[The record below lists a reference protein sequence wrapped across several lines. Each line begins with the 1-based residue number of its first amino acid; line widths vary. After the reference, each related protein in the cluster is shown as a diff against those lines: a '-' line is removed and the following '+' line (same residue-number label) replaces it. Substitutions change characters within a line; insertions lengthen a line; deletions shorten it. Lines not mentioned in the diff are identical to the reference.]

1 MHLFGLLIQKENT
14 AEKARKTHIAQ
25 QNFYNLK
32 SILHKMADH
41 NEDEAVGGD
50 LNNNITANGQ
60 EEVRLPEQPQNELL
74 DMVFTLESEKQAL
87 LEESRR
93 RIGALRKDFEEAK
106 AENERLKR
114 RVVQLEQSLKQSV
127 MLGGTDAPKS
137 RQEQEELLLKAKT
150 LLFEKTKV
158 NKQQEQQISVLK
170 TQVDTIKDVLQVT
183 KDMLQLKTAECDHT
197 QARLEKSQQWIKAE
211 QDKCVLTEKKLAIS
225 KGVYD
230 KLRSEYDTQSQIFKD
245 LKSAYEQ
252 KVKVLTKA
260 LAEAKK

>member
-1 MHLFGLLIQKENT
+1 
-14 AEKARKTHIAQ
+14 
-25 QNFYNLK
+25 
-32 SILHKMADH
+32 MADH

-60 EEVRLPEQPQNELL
+60 EEVRQPEQPQNELL

-87 LEESRR
+87 LEESRK

-158 NKQQEQQISVLK
+158 NKQQEQQISVLR
-170 TQVDTIKDVLQVT
+170 TQVDSIKDVLQVT

>member
-1 MHLFGLLIQKENT
+1 MSDN
-14 AEKARKTHIAQ
+14 
-25 QNFYNLK
+25 
-32 SILHKMADH
+32 
-41 NEDEAVGGD
+41 NEEGAIGGD
-50 LNNNITANGQ
+50 LNNNVTGNGQ
-60 EEVRLPEQPQNELL
+60 EEVHQPQNELL

-87 LEESRR
+87 LEESRK
-93 RIGALRKDFEEAK
+93 RIGALRKDFEDAK
-106 AENERLKR
+106 VENERLKR

-158 NKQQEQQISVLK
+158 NKQQEQQIGVLK
-170 TQVDTIKDVLQVT
+170 TQVETIKDVLQVT
-183 KDMLQLKTAECDHT
+183 KDMLQLKTAECEHT

-211 QDKCVLTEKKLAIS
+211 QDKCALTEKKLAIS

-230 KLRSEYDTQSQIFKD
+230 KLRSEYDTQSRIFKD

-252 KVKVLTKA
+252 KVKVLTVA
-260 LAEAKK
+260 LEEAKK

>member
-1 MHLFGLLIQKENT
+1 
-14 AEKARKTHIAQ
+14 
-25 QNFYNLK
+25 
-32 SILHKMADH
+32 MADN
-41 NEDEAVGGD
+41 NEEGAVGGD
-50 LNNNITANGQ
+50 LNNNVTGNGQ
-60 EEVRLPEQPQNELL
+60 EEVHQPEQPQNELL

-87 LEESRR
+87 LEESRK

-106 AENERLKR
+106 VENERLKR

-158 NKQQEQQISVLK
+158 NKQQEQQIAVLK
-170 TQVDTIKDVLQVT
+170 TQVETIKDVLQVT
-183 KDMLQLKTAECDHT
+183 KDMLQLKNAECDHT
-197 QARLEKSQQWIKAE
+197 QARLEKSQLWIKAE
-211 QDKCVLTEKKLAIS
+211 QDKCALTEKKLVIS

-230 KLRSEYDTQSQIFKD
+230 KLRSEYDTQSRIFKD

-252 KVKVLTKA
+252 KLKVLTVA
-260 LAEAKK
+260 LEEAKK

>member
-1 MHLFGLLIQKENT
+1 
-14 AEKARKTHIAQ
+14 
-25 QNFYNLK
+25 
-32 SILHKMADH
+32 MADH

-50 LNNNITANGQ
+50 LNNNITPNGQ

-87 LEESRR
+87 LEESRK

-106 AENERLKR
+106 VENERLKR

-211 QDKCVLTEKKLAIS
+211 QDKCGLTEKKLAIS

-252 KVKVLTKA
+252 KVKVLTNA

>member
-1 MHLFGLLIQKENT
+1 MSDN
-14 AEKARKTHIAQ
+14 
-25 QNFYNLK
+25 
-32 SILHKMADH
+32 
-41 NEDEAVGGD
+41 NEEGAVGGD
-50 LNNNITANGQ
+50 LNNNVTEGNGQ
-60 EEVRLPEQPQNELL
+60 EDVHLPEQPQNELL

-87 LEESRR
+87 LEESRK

-106 AENERLKR
+106 VENERLKR

-158 NKQQEQQISVLK
+158 NKQQEQQIAVLK
-170 TQVDTIKDVLQVT
+170 TQVETIKDVLQVT
-183 KDMLQLKTAECDHT
+183 KDMLQLKNAECDHT
-197 QARLEKSQQWIKAE
+197 QARLEKSQLWIKAE
-211 QDKCVLTEKKLAIS
+211 QDKCLLTEKKLAIS

-230 KLRSEYDTQSQIFKD
+230 KLRSEYDTQSRIFKD

-252 KVKVLTKA
+252 KLKVLTVA
-260 LAEAKK
+260 LEEAKK

>member
-1 MHLFGLLIQKENT
+1 
-14 AEKARKTHIAQ
+14 
-25 QNFYNLK
+25 
-32 SILHKMADH
+32 MADH

-50 LNNNITANGQ
+50 LNNNITPNGQ

-87 LEESRR
+87 LEESRK

-106 AENERLKR
+106 VENERLKR

-211 QDKCVLTEKKLAIS
+211 QDKCALTEKKLAIS

-252 KVKVLTKA
+252 KVKVLTNA

>member
-1 MHLFGLLIQKENT
+1 MSDNIEEGAI
-14 AEKARKTHIAQ
+14 
-25 QNFYNLK
+25 
-32 SILHKMADH
+32 
-41 NEDEAVGGD
+41 GGD
-50 LNNNITANGQ
+50 VNNNVTVNGQ
-60 EEVRLPEQPQNELL
+60 EEVHPPQQPQNELL

-87 LEESRR
+87 LEESRK

-106 AENERLKR
+106 VENERLKR

-158 NKQQEQQISVLK
+158 NKQQEQQIAVLK
-170 TQVDTIKDVLQVT
+170 TQVETVKDVLQVT
-183 KDMLQLKTAECDHT
+183 KDMLQLKTAECEHT
-197 QARLEKSQQWIKAE
+197 QARLEKSQLWIKAE
-211 QDKCVLTEKKLAIS
+211 QDKCLLTEKKLLIS

-230 KLRSEYDTQSQIFKD
+230 KLRSEYDTQSRIFKD

-252 KVKVLTKA
+252 KLKVLTVA
-260 LAEAKK
+260 LEEAKK

>member
-1 MHLFGLLIQKENT
+1 LQ
-14 AEKARKTHIAQ
+14 
-25 QNFYNLK
+25 
-32 SILHKMADH
+32 
-41 NEDEAVGGD
+41 
-50 LNNNITANGQ
+50 
-60 EEVRLPEQPQNELL
+60 
-74 DMVFTLESEKQAL
+74 
-87 LEESRR
+87 
-93 RIGALRKDFEEAK
+93 EAK

-158 NKQQEQQISVLK
+158 NKQQEQQISVLR
-170 TQVDTIKDVLQVT
+170 TQVDSIKDVLQVT

-230 KLRSEYDTQSQIFKD
+230 KLRSEYDTQSQIFKVPYNSSPMIYLIYYYLLSLQD